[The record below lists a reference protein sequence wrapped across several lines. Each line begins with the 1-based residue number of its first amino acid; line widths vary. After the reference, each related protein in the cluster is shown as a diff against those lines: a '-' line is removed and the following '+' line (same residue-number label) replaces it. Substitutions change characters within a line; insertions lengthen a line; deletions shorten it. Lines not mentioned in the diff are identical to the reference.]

1 MHKTQSSQLQHLK
14 LVAVPEGRN
23 FCPFCSGYLSQHRHH
38 ATVGGALSVLL
49 LLVVSAIALSRQAF
63 SVAGEI
69 LCPRS
74 DFKAVAVFCLG
85 PGLVLTSDGLSDA
98 DLFVYKEALW

>member
-14 LVAVPEGRN
+14 LVAVPEGATSVMVV
-23 FCPFCSGYLSQHRHH
+23 PDYLLQHRHH
-38 ATVGGALSVLL
+38 ATAGGALSVLL

-85 PGLVLTSDGLSDA
+85 PGLVLTSDSLSDA
-98 DLFVYKEALW
+98 DLFVHKEALW